1 MNTTKNRQ
9 PNPIMDFAVREGL
22 LVAVALA
29 LAAASCARAADPVS
43 TISEYS
49 GMCDASAAV
58 GLGRGLFA
66 VANDE
71 DNILRIY
78 DAGKPGSAVWQS
90 DFTAFLRASP
100 DSAESDL
107 EAAARIG
114 DRIFWMTSH
123 GRNKKGKE
131 RASRHR
137 FFATE
142 IVPAG
147 SGFELRPV
155 GQPYDRLLIDLIS
168 APALS
173 RFRLGAASMRAP
185 KSPGALNLEGMAA
198 DEQGRMWI
206 GFRNPI
212 PEGRALLVRLQNP
225 AEMIAGQGA
234 AIGEAVLLDL
244 GGLGIRELA
253 RSGGYYWIVAGPYD
267 EKKRFALYRW
277 AGDDTPPVALEGI
290 LPAELNPEALAAH
303 PDRPAGVLQV
313 FSDDGGVEFNGV
325 ACKELPDPWQRRF
338 RSGWI
343 VLPDR

>member
-1 MNTTKNRQ
+1 MNTTRNRRQ
-9 PNPIMDFAVREGL
+9 NPIVDWAVAEGL
-22 LVAVALA
+22 LGGVVLA
-29 LAAASCARAADPVS
+29 LAAGSCARAADPIPAV
-43 TISEYS
+43 SEYS

-78 DAGKPGSAVWQS
+78 DGGRAGHPVWQS

-100 DSAESDL
+100 DSTESDL

-114 DRIFWMTSH
+114 DRIYWMTSH

-147 SGFELRPV
+147 GGFELRAA

-168 APALS
+168 APELG
-173 RFRLGAASMRAP
+173 RFRLGAASTRAP
-185 KSPGALNLEGMAA
+185 KSPGALNIEGMAA

-225 AEMIAGQGA
+225 SEMIAGQGA
-234 AIGEAVLLDL
+234 SIGEAVLLDL

-253 RSGGYYWIVAGPYD
+253 RSGGYYWIIAGPYD

-277 AGDDTPPVALEGI
+277 AGDGAPPVPIPGI
-290 LPAELNPEALAAH
+290 LPAGLNPEALAAH

-325 ACKELPDPWQRRF
+325 ACKDLPDPWQRRF